1 MTPPPERRAPDPR
14 RLDRLAR
21 LASPHR
27 PNAAARTP
35 FVLLVVALL
44 ASGMLGLLFL
54 NASLNEGSFE
64 LSELRRETQELTDEE
79 QELQAEVDAY
89 SAPDALAERA
99 RELGMVPGGPPAFLR
114 PDGSVLG
121 EPTPAEPPPAE
132 ESQEQEGDR

>member
-1 MTPPPERRAPDPR
+1 MTTTPRGPDRR

-21 LASPHR
+21 LAGPYR

-35 FVLLVVALL
+35 FVLLIVALL
-44 ASGMLGLLFL
+44 AGGMLGLLFL

-64 LSELRRETQELTDEE
+64 LSELRRETQEFTDEE

-121 EPTPAEPPPAE
+121 EPSPAPPPPAE
-132 ESQEQEGDR
+132 ESQETQEENER